1 MRLKKTIKIKQ
12 NKKWYCRK
20 PLKKLNKCEWKSKWR
35 SKQLPGKKRDSLKSS
50 FSIRRVYL
58 SLPGVAFSLLRHN
71 ARWITD
77 TSRSTQPVHT
87 VNSRTH
93 RCWQVP
99 CLRGFSFLS
108 GVCDV
113 VHSECIYCASAR
125 PVTRTE
131 ALHTGPQWKA
141 NLCHSNILLLWHREV
156 ISPAEGGGDWGVM
169 CADCW
174 CSGPC

>member
-12 NKKWYCRK
+12 NKEWYWRK
-20 PLKKLNKCEWKSKWR
+20 PLKKLNKCEWKSKRR
-35 SKQLPGKKRDSLKSS
+35 SKQLGKPAKRDSLKSS

-58 SLPGVAFSLLRHN
+58 SLPGVAFSLLWHN

-77 TSRSTQPVHT
+77 TSRSTQLVHT
-87 VNSRTH
+87 INSRTH

-125 PVTRTE
+125 RCTQAHNGRQISAIQTFCFCD
-131 ALHTGPQWKA
+131 TGKW
-141 NLCHSNILLLWHREV
+141 
-156 ISPAEGGGDWGVM
+156 
-169 CADCW
+169 
-174 CSGPC
+174 